1 MEFSVTTFYK
11 FTPIEKTALGEV
23 KQSLI
28 DTARSLGVF
37 GLVLIAEEGVNATL
51 AAPPQALQKYKE
63 FLETL
68 FGELYY
74 KDSPS
79 HKIPFKR
86 FKVKIK
92 EEIVGLKRPDLIPN
106 GNQKLISPEEW
117 DKMMAEEDVVVIDV
131 RNWYEAAIGKFKGAI
146 NPKTWNF
153 SQFPEWVKS
162 SQIPKDKKVLM
173 YCTGG
178 IRCEKASLAMEEQG
192 YENVYQL
199 DGGIINY
206 IEKRPHQNFEGECF
220 VFDHRVS
227 VTQTLEPTSTYYL
240 CPHCGNPG
248 TETFACSLCHKEGH
262 ACLACIEK
270 PQGTTCSKQCAYVS
284 RQRELKYA

>member
-1 MEFSVTTFYK
+1 MEYSVTTFYK
-11 FTPIEKTALGEV
+11 FIPIEKSALEAV

-28 DTARSLGVF
+28 DTAKDLGVF
-37 GLVLIAEEGVNATL
+37 GLVLIAEEGINATL
-51 AAPPQALQKYKE
+51 AAPDEKLAAYKT
-63 FLETL
+63 FLESS
-68 FGELYY
+68 FGELQY
-74 KDSPS
+74 KDTPS

-92 EEIVGLKRPDLIPN
+92 TEIVALKRPDLVPN
-106 GNQKLISPEEW
+106 GTQKHLSPDEW
-117 DKMMAEEDVVVIDV
+117 DKVLTEEDVVVIDV
-131 RNWYEAAIGKFKGAI
+131 RNWYESALGKFKGAI

-153 SQFPEWVKS
+153 SQFPEWVKE

-192 YENVYQL
+192 YEQVYQL

-206 IEKRPHQNFEGECF
+206 IEKRPNQNFEGECF

-227 VTQTLEPTSTYYL
+227 ITQELSPTSTYYL

-248 TETFACSLCHKEGH
+248 TETFSCSLCTKEGH
-262 ACLACIEK
+262 ACTTCLKEAHG
-270 PQGTTCSKQCAYVS
+270 QTCSKQCAYVQQ
-284 RQRELKYA
+284 QRELKYA